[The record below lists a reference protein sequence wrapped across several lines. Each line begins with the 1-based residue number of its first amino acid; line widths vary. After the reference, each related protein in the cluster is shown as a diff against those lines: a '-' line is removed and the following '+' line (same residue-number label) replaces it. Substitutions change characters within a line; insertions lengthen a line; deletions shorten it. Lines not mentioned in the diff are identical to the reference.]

1 MTDDIAPVATP
12 GDTYEHWTG
21 PIRCVVRRGGAKIPL
36 APPLPGET
44 EPFMWTSTP
53 DEVVS
58 MDLDGRPVES
68 ATFMVEDGRGKLV
81 VKFKDGE
88 QETRDGGPIRSTH
101 DHP

>member
-12 GDTYEHWTG
+12 DDTYEHWTG
-21 PIRCVVRRGGAKIPL
+21 PIRCVVRRGVKIPL

-44 EPFMWTSTP
+44 EPFAWTTTP

-68 ATFMVEDGRGKLV
+68 ATFMAENGRGKLV
-81 VKFKDGE
+81 VKFKDGGE
-88 QETRDGGPIRSTH
+88 ETRDAGAIRSTH